1 MSHKLRFTSIGIILL
16 VAILAFEVFNFD
28 TTRYAL
34 SHLFGTVTFMNVPWS
49 VILAVAFC
57 GIDFAGLLH
66 LFTPDPAEAAPRYV
80 WWMLGAW
87 LCGATLNAILTWYA
101 VSLTLLEVDAGN
113 AVLSQEIL
121 LQLVPPFVALLVWLT
136 RLLFIG
142 ALSIMGEALLP
153 LAYTPVSP
161 RYSVVEDDPTMPR
174 IPTRRQARLRPV
186 PSEPSAPLE
195 PTSRPR
201 MNVSSDDS

>member
-1 MSHKLRFTSIGIILL
+1 MSHKLRFTTIGIILL

-34 SHLFGTVTFMNVPWS
+34 SHLLGNVAFMNIPWS

-66 LFTPDPAEAAPRYV
+66 LFTPNPAEVAPQYV

-101 VSLTLLEVDAGN
+101 VSLTLLEVNAGN
-113 AVLSQEIL
+113 AVLSQETL
-121 LQLVPPFVALLVWLT
+121 LQIVPIFVALLVWLT

-153 LAYTPVSP
+153 LAYTPVGS
-161 RYSVVEDDPTMPR
+161 RYGVADAPTVPR

-186 PSEPSAPLE
+186 SSEPAAPLE
-195 PTSRPR
+195 PAARPR
-201 MNVSSDDS
+201 INLEE

>member
-1 MSHKLRFTSIGIILL
+1 MSHKLRFTSIGLILL
-16 VAILAFEVFNFD
+16 VAIFAFEVFNFD

-34 SHLFGTVTFMNVPWS
+34 SHLLGSVAFMNVPWS
-49 VILAVAFC
+49 VILAIAFC

-66 LFTPDPAEAAPRYV
+66 LFTPDPAEAAPQYV
-80 WWMLGAW
+80 WFMLGAW

-113 AVLSQEIL
+113 EVLSQAVLLEI
-121 LQLVPPFVALLVWLT
+121 VPVFVALLVWLT

-142 ALSIMGEALLP
+142 ALSVMGEALLP
-153 LAYTPVSP
+153 LDYTPTGS
-161 RYSVVEDDPTMPR
+161 RYSVVEDDPTTPR
-174 IPTRRQARLRPV
+174 IPTQRQARLRPV

-195 PTSRPR
+195 PASRPR
-201 MNVSSDDS
+201 VNVRSEE